1 MFLNRLNKNDLIIAG
16 LFLAALVTHLL
27 LYAFHVVGRVYPFG
41 NTIYG
46 LGIFAFL
53 GAFIYYNKLLPE
65 ISKNKWAIL
74 FLLYMLASALWGF
87 ARFKTFS
94 TSVYDLWL
102 FSYIIILTLIRPFS
116 FNVRIFDFI
125 IASYVVLYVGIAVAT
140 IGLFPGVLYDRDMF
154 SEFIAYPG
162 MMAGGAF
169 YLLLKYANKL
179 SVLTLVGLMGVVA
192 DGILFGVAGAFRGR
206 LILTFLAL
214 ILFGLVML
222 KSSKINYGVKF
233 ALTLVSGIVCVAGI
247 VIISLKLGDQ
257 LFVVTERFQFIQ
269 SKFEK
274 TGSIMSSDARLNE
287 FMYFRSLNPDH
298 KLILGHGVGGLW
310 YDFYGIYGAKTGGTF
325 AGARTM
331 LHMNWA
337 HLIFKIG
344 IVGLALLIAMLV
356 SHWRRHPEF
365 RKKNWAWLAFC
376 MYYFAW
382 TTYYGDKE
390 LTIRAMVL
398 LMALVHP
405 WLFTTFGSSSND
417 GGRKLSGP
425 MMRPHPTRRGRR
437 GR

>member
-1 MFLNRLNKNDLIIAG
+1 MAG
-16 LFLAALVTHLL
+16 LFLTALATHLA
-27 LYAFHVVGRVYPFG
+27 LYAFHVAGLVYPFG
-41 NTIYG
+41 NVIYG
-46 LGIFAFL
+46 IGIFSFL
-53 GAFIYYNKLLPE
+53 AAFIYYNNLLPE
-65 ISKNKWAIL
+65 IANNKWRVL
-74 FLLYMLASALWGF
+74 FLLYICISALWGY

-94 TSVYDLWL
+94 VSVYDLWL

-125 IASYVVLYVGIAVAT
+125 IASFVLLYVFIAVGT
-140 IGLFPGVLYDRDMF
+140 IALFPGVLYDRDMF
-154 SEFIAYPG
+154 SGYIAYPG

-179 SVLTLVGLMGVVA
+179 SVLTLVGLLGVVA

-206 LILTFLAL
+206 MLLSFIAL
-214 ILFGLVML
+214 ILFAFLML
-222 KSSKINYGVKF
+222 KSRKIKFGSKF
-233 ALTLVSGIVCVAGI
+233 FLTLTSGIVCVAAAL
-247 VIISLKLGDQ
+247 IIMYKLGDQ
-257 LFVVTERFQFIQ
+257 LFVVTERFEAITA
-269 SKFEK
+269 KFDK

-287 FMYFRSLNPDH
+287 FTYFRTMYPDR

-310 YDFYGIYGAKTGGTF
+310 YDFYGIYGAKIGGTF

-365 RKKNWAWLAFC
+365 LKNNLSWWAFVIYYLA
-376 MYYFAW
+376 W
-382 TTYYGDKE
+382 STYYGDKE

-405 WLFTTFGSSSND
+405 WLFKAFGSSSKGTVRNA
-417 GGRKLSGP
+417 GFPARMGMS
-425 MMRPHPTRRGRR
+425 HPGQQGRR
-437 GR
+437 